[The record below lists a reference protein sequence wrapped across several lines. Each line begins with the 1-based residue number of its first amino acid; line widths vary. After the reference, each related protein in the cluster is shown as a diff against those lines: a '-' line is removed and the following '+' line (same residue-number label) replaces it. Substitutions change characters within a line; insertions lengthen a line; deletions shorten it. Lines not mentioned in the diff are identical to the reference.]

1 MINGSNNLDF
11 QNPICIFSMLLLW
24 ASTLFMYFPLV
35 SLVTL
40 NEIANKVYKQQ
51 NNLDYDKL
59 DQMYLERFG

>member
-51 NNLDYDKL
+51 NNMDYDKL